1 MDIEILLVL
10 QNFRNG
16 AGAFLSDFISKVT
29 FFGEL
34 NTAIVLLAIVYW
46 SISKNFGTY
55 LLMGWTGNRIVNG
68 FLKVTACAY
77 RPWIRDSRI
86 VPEANAL
93 KSATGYSFPS
103 GHTMSASAIYGGG
116 LFRKDIPLLL
126 KVFLGLIVVLIAF
139 SRIFLGVHTPQDV
152 LVGTISGLI
161 VMWLI
166 SKLFNYLEENPNK
179 ITMVVVIGS
188 VIAILVALYA
198 SFKSYPV
205 DYDSEGKILVDG
217 AKMANDTFKAVGW
230 TIAFLVGWLLERRYV
245 KFSTDVKTINRVT
258 RIITGSFGYYV
269 VSLILLPLIK
279 NLIAGPIGTVLTSF
293 IQMFYISFVFPY
305 LIKRFE
311 K

>member
-1 MDIEILLVL
+1 
-10 QNFRNG
+10 
-16 AGAFLSDFISKVT
+16 
-29 FFGEL
+29 
-34 NTAIVLLAIVYW
+34 
-46 SISKNFGTY
+46 
-55 LLMGWTGNRIVNG
+55 
-68 FLKVTACAY
+68 
-77 RPWIRDSRI
+77 
-86 VPEANAL
+86 
-93 KSATGYSFPS
+93 
-103 GHTMSASAIYGGG
+103 MSASAVYGGG

-126 KVFLGLIVVLIAF
+126 KVFLGSIVVLIAF

-166 SKLFNYLEENPNK
+166 NKLFNYLEENPNK
-179 ITMVVVIGS
+179 ITMVVVAGS

-245 KFSTDVKTINRVT
+245 KFSTDVKIINRVT
-258 RIITGSFGYYV
+258 RIITGSFGYYI

-279 NLIAGPIGTVLTSF
+279 NLIAGPAGTVLTSF